1 MKKRIMRRVYIIYA
15 LRMAAHP
22 IIVKVFLFTIS
33 LYAGAA
39 LISVGD
45 VLLNMPSVS
54 DLGAFWRFGLTAFTG
69 AEMAVQLVT
78 LAAVFLL
85 VFTTRDIVRNFSRG
99 LGGLTPNLRRF

>member
-1 MKKRIMRRVYIIYA
+1 MRRVYIIYA

-45 VLLNMPSVS
+45 VLLSTRTGLSAGTAYYFVV
-54 DLGAFWRFGLTAFTG
+54 LLRERRWRY
-69 AEMAVQLVT
+69 
-78 LAAVFLL
+78 
-85 VFTTRDIVRNFSRG
+85 N
-99 LGGLTPNLRRF
+99 